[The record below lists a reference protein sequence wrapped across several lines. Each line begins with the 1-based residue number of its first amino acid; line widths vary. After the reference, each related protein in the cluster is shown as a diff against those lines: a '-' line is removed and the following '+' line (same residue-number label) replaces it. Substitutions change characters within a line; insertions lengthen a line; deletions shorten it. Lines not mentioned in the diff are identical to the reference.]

1 MALIELHPQLSETN
15 KLLARIA
22 ESLER
27 FLFETYKVRL
37 GSCTQPAADPHP
49 ELEPT
54 VEYHTDSDTLR
65 EELKTLAGY
74 TPPEDAN
81 EDESSV

>member
-15 KLLARIA
+15 KLLTRIA

-27 FLFETYKVRL
+27 FLLESYGVRL
-37 GSCTQPAADPHP
+37 GSCTEPAADPHP

-54 VEYHTDSDTLR
+54 VEYHTDTDTLR

-74 TPPEDAN
+74 TPPEGS
-81 EDESSV
+81 DEEFGV